1 MDKIVLVTGGY
12 DPLHSG
18 HINLFDEASKIGQKL
33 VVGINSD
40 RWLIRKKGFYF
51 LPMKER
57 KIIIENLRMVDKV
70 IIWDDKDNSACGAID
85 ILLSDLKFNQLLV
98 FANGGD
104 RIEKNTPEFVKF
116 KNNKNILFKFG
127 IGGFKKTNSSSLI
140 TDKFKKRFL

>member
-40 RWLIRKKGFYF
+40 QWLIRKKGFYF

-57 KIIIENLRMVDKV
+57 KIIIENLRMVDNV
-70 IIWDDKDNSACGAID
+70 IIWDDQDNSACGAID

-116 KNNKNILFKFG
+116 KNNKKILFKFG
-127 IGGFKKTNSSSLI
+127 IGGYKKANSSSLI